1 MSQVTDNVPSAI
13 PVEYNG
19 HYTVLGKL
27 DVTEGLEPNTKVKGF
42 YLFGH
47 LEVVRRLVVPTRPP
61 APRPPAHTPQPA
73 GSREGRTGSGHRAG
87 HARCWVRLSVG

>member
-1 MSQVTDNVPSAI
+1 VTDNVPSAI

-27 DVTEGLEPNTKVKGF
+27 DVTEGLEPTTRHKGF

-47 LEVVRRLVVPTRPP
+47 LEVVSVMLGVTAQGHP
-61 APRPPAHTPQPA
+61 AQGQT
-73 GSREGRTGSGHRAG
+73 ETTTNLGRGWPHRY
-87 HARCWVRLSVG
+87 